1 MPESDNQSGS
11 ISTSCNGA
19 GFFFFFFFLMYVG
32 LLVLWIKF
40 LLCLPFLCFGLR
52 VIMADRDSTIYEVM
66 IRLLLKKKNYDGE
79 RNVCTKMKLLYF
91 IHPQVVSKYVSFS
104 LPKI

>member
-1 MPESDNQSGS
+1 
-11 ISTSCNGA
+11 
-19 GFFFFFFFLMYVG
+19 MYVG

-66 IRLLLKKKNYDGE
+66 VRLLLKKKNYDGE
-79 RNVCTKMKLLYF
+79 KCLY
-91 IHPQVVSKYVSFS
+91 
-104 LPKI
+104 